1 MFFPVKL
8 RILSRTLV
16 YAILAFGGPLW
27 AQEAPNPPAA
37 PPADEHQHHHHHAAP
52 PAPEEQGAPQQLDM
66 EGATR
71 PRTPDSPQTADLKA
85 KFTVDYMLKAG
96 QRRQVYEK
104 YLESL
109 GTQGILDVLEARN
122 AFCHDE
128 AHELGRAVYSHFKDV
143 GQALSECGSRC
154 SSACLHG
161 VLKEAFGNSSLDQV
175 HPQLATICTQG
186 AMADIRRPGNC
197 AHGMGHALMMVA
209 SNDVEKAIDGCT
221 GFQSPAMGYYC
232 VTGVYME
239 LFNQAAEWAGKSQSP
254 YYPCDTYTRFPAAC
268 YRYQAARMFV
278 ALGGDRGKLAELCR
292 SLPADQRRG
301 CFHGVGFTA
310 MPAVAKQPELIATAC
325 PDQPVEEQT
334 MCLEGLIES
343 LAVYQPDKAL
353 ASCGSL
359 QGKAAEICLAAAHEG
374 TYRLNKPSLPLY
386 LGR

>member
-1 MFFPVKL
+1 MIFPVKL
-8 RILSRTLV
+8 RFLSSTFV
-16 YAILAFGGPLW
+16 CVVLAFGGPLW
-27 AQEAPNPPAA
+27 AQEAQ
-37 PPADEHQHHHHHAAP
+37 EHEHHHHAAP
-52 PAPEEQGAPQQLDM
+52 PAATGESGAPQQLDM
-66 EGATR
+66 EGASK
-71 PRTPDSPQTADLKA
+71 PRQPDSPEVVELKT

-104 YLESL
+104 YLGTL
-109 GTQGILDVLEARN
+109 GTQGILDVLEERN
-122 AFCHDE
+122 TFCHDE
-128 AHELGRAVYSHFKDV
+128 AHELGRAVYAHFMDV

-154 SSACLHG
+154 SSACMHG

-175 HPQLATICTQG
+175 RSQLATVCTQG

-209 SNDVEKAIDGCT
+209 SNDVEKAIDGCA
-221 GFQSPAMGYYC
+221 GFPSPAMGYYC

-254 YYPCDTYTRFPAAC
+254 FYPCDTYTRFPAAC
-268 YRYQAARMFV
+268 YRYQAARMLA
-278 ALGGDRGKLAELCR
+278 ALGGDRAKLAEMCR

-310 MPAVAKQPELIATAC
+310 MAAVAKDPHLITTSCPEQPA
-325 PDQPVEEQT
+325 EEQT
-334 MCLEGLIES
+334 MCLEGLVES
-343 LAVYQPDKAL
+343 FAAFEPEKAVE
-353 ASCGSL
+353 SCGHL
-359 QGKAAEICLAAAHEG
+359 QGQAAEICQAAAREG